1 MPELQDFI
9 QSAMKSLGTT
19 EQTTRSATGGVLQ
32 LIKQYAGQGD
42 FKEILDKVPGTE
54 ALLKEAPS
62 AAPEAKGGLGGLFK
76 NAASLFGGKAGAA
89 VGVLDMIQ
97 KSGLDTSSIGKF
109 LPLFMTFLKSKVGS
123 ELVGRVVDKVPE
135 LKKLIG

>member
-19 EQTTRSATGGVLQ
+19 EQATRSATGGVLQ

-42 FKEILDKVPGTE
+42 FKEILDKVPGTD

-62 AAPEAKGGLGGLFK
+62 AALEAK
-76 NAASLFGGKAGAA
+76 AAAWPLTVRTEPSNSPLNGWVSLS
-89 VGVLDMIQ
+89 M
-97 KSGLDTSSIGKF
+97 
-109 LPLFMTFLKSKVGS
+109 
-123 ELVGRVVDKVPE
+123 
-135 LKKLIG
+135 